1 MSLREKIIG
10 IVGVVVGI
18 LVSIQGVMGYYNDE
32 LSWCKGNLSYSCPPK
47 DSIAIA
53 NDEFL
58 VVLGVV
64 FVCLGIGLFYLS
76 RAVSSRNRDLQTS
89 EINAARNNEN

>member
-10 IVGVVVGI
+10 IVGVVAGI
-18 LVSIQGVMGYYNDE
+18 LVSVQGVMGYYNDE
-32 LSWCKGNLSYSCPPK
+32 LSWCKGNLSYGCPPK

-58 VVLGVV
+58 IVLGMI
-64 FVCLGIGLFYLS
+64 FACLGIGLFYLS
-76 RAVSSRNRDLQTS
+76 RELSREVLKEKIVESRH
-89 EINAARNNEN
+89 